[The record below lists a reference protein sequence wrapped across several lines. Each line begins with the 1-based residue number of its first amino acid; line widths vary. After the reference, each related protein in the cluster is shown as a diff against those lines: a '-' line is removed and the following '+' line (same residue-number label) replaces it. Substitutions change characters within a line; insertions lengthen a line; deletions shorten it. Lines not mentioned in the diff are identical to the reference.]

1 VKIGAKTKIIM
12 MDIMG
17 FIRLFYLASLIF
29 WSFSFLGN
37 ASAIKLNTIDLETI
51 VAGVKHGDSLLKS
64 GKGNLTI
71 QPTITE
77 FGKKLLNIQGAEE
90 GPNEFLFA
98 YEGKKVYC
106 EIYTGAFRNYICVF
120 DGEKQVEINKST
132 TPPVIGVRGEFASFE
147 PRSDL
152 HYWGMIFNKQPIG
165 EYLENNATAILG
177 KEYINKTLCYV
188 IQAKCPGIETVK
200 FWIAPSKAY
209 RVLKREYNT
218 SYAGGVPATV
228 TMIIEYEKSKSDM
241 WFPKSGTDTTIA
253 LNKATR
259 KKELMFRYSLTVK
272 DFELNVDVSDLFKL
286 GISPDTEVFDF
297 RTNSTRTAKDAG
309 INN

>member
-1 VKIGAKTKIIM
+1 M
-12 MDIMG
+12 S

-37 ASAIKLNTIDLETI
+37 ASAIKSNTIDLKTLI
-51 VAGVKHGDSLLKS
+51 AGVKHGDSLLKS

-71 QPTITE
+71 QPKITE
-77 FGKKLLNIQGAEE
+77 FGKKLLNLQGAEE
-90 GPNEFLFA
+90 SSNEFLFA

-120 DGEKQVEINKST
+120 DGEKQVEINRYT
-132 TPPVIGVRGEFASFE
+132 TPPGIGVRGEFTSFE

-165 EYLENNATAILG
+165 EYLENNAIAIFG
-177 KEYINKTLCYV
+177 KEFINKTLCYV

-200 FWIAPSKAY
+200 FWIAPSKGY

-218 SYAGGVPATV
+218 SYAGGIPATV
-228 TMIIEYEKSKSDM
+228 TMIIEYEKSKNDM

-253 LNKATR
+253 LNKATG
-259 KKELMFRYSLTVK
+259 KKELVFKYSLTVK
-272 DFELNVDVSDLFKL
+272 NFELNVDVSDLFKL
-286 GISPDTEVFDF
+286 NIPSDTMVWDYRTESNRSAGEAGIS
-297 RTNSTRTAKDAG
+297 K
-309 INN
+309 